1 MAGVKL
7 GAGAGAQESA
17 LVELLTESVKI
28 GGIYDF
34 GYHEASVLTNDAWL
48 HGAHGVPQ
56 HCLLLAYPRGLD
68 DPKEA
73 AEVAPEDR
81 EIVLLRVTRETTLPN
96 QADLTRLRAE
106 DTDRTITSHY
116 RTDGRESAPADVLT
130 RNLMQQAAFR
140 CRILGTF
147 VENEAGDLVFGK
159 DVDAVYAAAGYVVA
173 KPHGSSLQKVVDHVE
188 LPMGERED
196 EQGGDDAPNA
206 DLPNMRETMVI
217 GSLRYAS
224 ARKREWAARTENR
237 STEIQVKVRP
247 KDFVAHKT
255 AVFGMTR
262 AGKSNTM
269 KVLAAAVHLY
279 AHKTG
284 VRIGQLIFDPAGEYA
299 YANRQDGTA
308 LSQLGDNVRIY
319 RLGATAKERTRNIR
333 PLSLNFFDVEQI
345 DGCWGLIDALLKGDD
360 RKYIQNFLACDPTRS
375 PDQAKAENRMG
386 DYNRLLAV
394 RAMYYA
400 ILLLAGLRPPRGWTC
415 DLPTNEKTRALLN
428 ISSSGPIVR
437 VSAGQLRSY
446 APTIARAAME
456 AHKPKADVE
465 AVKMWVADKSIGGH
479 GDSAIDGMVGMIATS
494 GRANGYKEL
503 RALLPYHSPE
513 SEADFA
519 PAIYADLARGRMVIV
534 DLSRGSEQV
543 LQTCAERI
551 VNVVVGK
558 ASERFR
564 DGKPPRMMQVFLEE
578 AHRLL
583 DRDKFNRAASDK
595 DPYVRLAK
603 EAAKYKIG
611 MVYATQEVSSVDE
624 MILSNTANWV
634 CAYMNNSSEVKKL
647 SNYYDFAD
655 FAAQIL
661 TADDR
666 GFVRLRTDSSPYT
679 LPVQIAKFDLDMVN
693 YVRQECGLTAT
704 GASDDFAPEAG
715 GDADDF
721 SDCPDPDE
729 VFSRAAGVR
738 AGHPTAGQE
747 DASLFDDFEVR

>member
-1 MAGVKL
+1 M
-7 GAGAGAQESA
+7 
-17 LVELLTESVKI
+17 VELLTESVKI

-48 HGAHGVPQ
+48 HSAHGVPQ
-56 HCLLLAYPRGLD
+56 HCLLLAYPRRLD

-73 AEVAPEDR
+73 TNVAPEDR
-81 EIVLLRVTRETTLPN
+81 EIVLLRVIRETSLPN

-116 RTDGRESAPADVLT
+116 RTDGQESAPADVLT

-159 DVDAVYAAAGYVVA
+159 DVDAVYASAGYVVA
-173 KPHGSSLQKVVDHVE
+173 KPHGASLQKVVDHVE

-206 DLPNMRETMVI
+206 DLPDMQEEMVI
-217 GSLRYAS
+217 GNLRYAS

-319 RLGATAKERTRNIR
+319 RLGATAKERGRNIR
-333 PLSLNFFDVEQI
+333 PLSLNFFDVKQI
-345 DGCWGLIDALLKGDD
+345 DGCWALIEALLQGDD
-360 RKYIQNFLACDPTRS
+360 RKYVQNFLACDPTRD
-375 PDQAKAENRMG
+375 PDIARAENRY
-386 DYNRLLAV
+386 DDANRLLAV

-400 ILLLAGLRPPRGWTC
+400 ILLLAGLKPPRGWRC
-415 DLPTNEKTRALLN
+415 RLPTNEKTRTLLG
-428 ISSSGPIVR
+428 ISGKDPIWVNE
-437 VSAGQLRSY
+437 AQLREF
-446 APTIARAAME
+446 APTIARAAVD
-456 AHKPKADVE
+456 APKKPSKDGAAKKNDEVE
-465 AVKMWVADKSIGGH
+465 AVKLWVADKSLGGS
-479 GDSAIDGMVGMIATS
+479 GDSAIDGMVGMIATT
-494 GRANGYKEL
+494 GRTNGYKEL

-551 VNVVVGK
+551 VNVIV
-558 ASERFR
+558 ARAAERFR
-564 DGKPPRMMQVFLEE
+564 DGKPPRLMQVFLEE

-679 LPVQIAKFDLDMVN
+679 LPVQIAKFDLEMVN
-693 YVRQECGLTAT
+693 GVRRECGLQPT

-715 GDADDF
+715 VDADDF

-729 VFSRAAGVR
+729 IFSGR
-738 AGHPTAGQE
+738 AGAPVSDSTAGQSSALLFE
-747 DASLFDDFEVR
+747 DSEVGN